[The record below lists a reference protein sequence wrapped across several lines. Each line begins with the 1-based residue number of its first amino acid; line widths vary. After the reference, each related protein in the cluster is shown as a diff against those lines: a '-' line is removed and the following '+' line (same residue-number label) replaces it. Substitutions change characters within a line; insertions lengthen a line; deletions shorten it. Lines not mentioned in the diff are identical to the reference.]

1 LSEKSKKKDIIQTK
15 TLKPK
20 KSKVNLKSIDN
31 YKILE
36 VIGKGGM
43 GTVYLAQ
50 QEKPIRRK
58 VALKVIKPGMD
69 SKEIVAR
76 FESEQQALA
85 LMNHPSIAQ
94 VYDSGTTEQ
103 GYPYFVM
110 EYVPGVPITE
120 YCDKNKMTT
129 DKRLKLFEK
138 VCDALQHAH
147 FKGIVHRDIKP
158 SNVLVTFQD
167 DKHIP
172 KIIDFGIAKA
182 LTGQGLTEKTLH
194 TVHGVAMG
202 TPVYMSPEQA
212 ELTGYDIDTRT
223 DVYSLGVLLYELLV
237 GVTPF
242 EEKELE
248 KAGLMEILRIIREEE
263 PPRPS
268 TRFSSLGDTST
279 DVAKKRN
286 TNELGIAKQLAGD
299 LDWIVMKSI
308 EKDRTRR
315 YSSTAELASDIKRY
329 LNQEPIIARPPSVA
343 YKISKYMRRYKAASF
358 AIISIILLV
367 IIFSLWNMIERHKA
381 VKSSKAANNNF
392 AIALKEKAKVHAEQN
407 QWQLVKLYAVNS
419 LLYQLKA
426 KKYLSMGDITLP
438 VEYQDWNI
446 KYSFSKASI
455 GSLVLS
461 PDQKQLATVG
471 KIEDPNNPAD
481 QVKIWEISSSK
492 LISTLKGHI
501 GQVVTMDFSPDGRFL
516 ATGGRDKTVK
526 IWEVFSGKVITT
538 LKGHIGHVSVLD
550 FSPDGKLLASGSSDR
565 TVKIWELSSGKVI
578 STLMGNIGHVS
589 DLDFSPDGKLLATE
603 GGDRT
608 VKIWELS
615 SDKLISTLKGYIG
628 GFSPDGKLL
637 ATGGR
642 DETVKIWELS
652 SGKLI
657 STLMGNIGGFSP
669 DGKLLATR
677 SADKVIK
684 VWDVSSWKE
693 FVILRGHRDY
703 IYSVCFSPDGKLLA
717 SGSRDRTIKIWELS
731 SGKEIATL
739 IGYEWPMNPMNF
751 SADGRCLFS
760 ESREKMEIWE
770 VSSSNKIITYKT
782 DLISLSE
789 MKFFPD
795 RRILAVGR
803 GTDKT
808 WKVWES
814 SSGKEIISLSRHD
827 YFIRSVNLSPD
838 GKYLAT
844 QGTPYADSLYR
855 DSSVK
860 IWELSSGKE
869 IITFKGYLY
878 RFSPDGKLLAIGG
891 RDKTVKVWELSS
903 GKVIST
909 LTGYIG
915 GFSPD
920 GKLLAIGGRDKTVKV
935 WELSS
940 GKVIS
945 TLKGIMFSSLTDS
958 YDVFSPDGKFLITG
972 GGEKTIKVWDVS
984 TWKETATLKGHK
996 DVILWVNFSPDGRHL
1011 ASGDFD
1017 GTIKIWEISSSKAVA
1032 TLKGHK
1038 EFAVIFSHDGKF
1050 LATRNE
1056 DDTVKILDVSG
1067 GKKISTL
1074 TGYPLIKYRYPPGFG
1089 FSPDGKL
1096 MTSAS
1101 EDGTIK
1107 IWEVFSGIEI
1117 IGLSGH
1123 KDKISAL
1130 SFSPDGRL
1138 LISGSSDGTI
1148 KIWELDYFLNYLWC
1162 TLDYPYQEK
1171 DIRELINKVEK
1182 QTGFTLD
1189 VLTPIPLKS
1198 VILGQD

>member
-1 LSEKSKKKDIIQTK
+1 LSEKSKNKDIIQTK

-20 KSKVNLKSIDN
+20 KSKVDLKSIDN

-120 YCDKNKMTT
+120 YCDKNKMAT
-129 DKRLKLFEK
+129 DERLKLFEK

-167 DKHIP
+167 NKHIP

-194 TVHGVAMG
+194 TIHGVAMG

-268 TRFSSLGDTST
+268 TRFNSLGDTST
-279 DVAKKRN
+279 EVAKKRN
-286 TNELGIAKQLAGD
+286 TSELGIAKQLAGD

-315 YSSTAELASDIKRY
+315 YSSTADLASDIKRY
-329 LNQEPIIARPPSVA
+329 LNQEPIIARPPSVS
-343 YKISKYMRRYKAASF
+343 YKISKYVRKYKAASF

-426 KKYLSMGDITLP
+426 KKYLSMGDVTLP

-446 KYSFSKASI
+446 KYSFSKDNI

-471 KIEDPNNPAD
+471 WIENPNNPAD
-481 QVKIWEISSSK
+481 QVKIWEISSGK
-492 LISTLKGHI
+492 LISSLKGHI
-501 GQVVTMDFSPDGRFL
+501 GQVVTMDFSPDGRLL

-526 IWEVFSGKVITT
+526 IWEASSGKVIIT
-538 LKGHIGHVSVLD
+538 LRGHIGHVSALD
-550 FSPDGKLLASGSSDR
+550 FSPDGKLLASGCSERS
-565 TVKIWELSSGKVI
+565 VKIWEV
-578 STLMGNIGHVS
+578 
-589 DLDFSPDGKLLATE
+589 F
-603 GGDRT
+603 
-608 VKIWELS
+608 
-615 SDKLISTLKGYIG
+615 
-628 GFSPDGKLL
+628 
-637 ATGGR
+637 
-642 DETVKIWELS
+642 

-657 STLMGNIGGFSP
+657 STFIGYSGRFSPDGKFLALVSGDKTVKIWEVSSGKEISTLMGRIGGFSP

-677 SADKVIK
+677 NEDDTVKIWEVPSGKEIARLMGYFYRFSPDGKLLATRNASKVIK

-693 FVILRGHRDY
+693 FVTLRGHRD
-703 IYSVCFSPDGKLLA
+703 IIWSVCFSPDGKLLA
-717 SGSRDRTIKIWELS
+717 SGSNDRTIKIWELS

-739 IGYEWPMNPMNF
+739 IIGYEWPMNPLNF
-751 SADGRCLFS
+751 SADGKHLFL

-770 VSSSNKIITYKT
+770 ASSLNKIITYKT
-782 DLISLSE
+782 DLISLLE

-795 RRILAVGR
+795 RRVLAVGK
-803 GTDKT
+803 GADKT
-808 WKVWES
+808 WKVWEAS
-814 SSGKEIISLSRHD
+814 SRKEIISLSGHD
-827 YFIRSVNLSPD
+827 FFIKSVNLSPD
-838 GKYLAT
+838 GKYLAARS
-844 QGTPYADSLYR
+844 TPSAYSYYR

-860 IWELSSGKE
+860 LWELSSGKE

-878 RFSPDGKLLAIGG
+878 IFSPNGKYLAARNEDDI
-891 RDKTVKVWELSS
+891 VKIWEVSS
-903 GKVIST
+903 GKEIST
-909 LTGYIG
+909 LMGYIG

-920 GKLLAIGGRDKTVKV
+920 GKHLVTMSKDNIVKI
-935 WELSS
+935 WEVSS
-940 GKVIS
+940 GKEIS
-945 TLKGIMFSSLTDS
+945 TLKGIVFTPLTGPDMVFSS
-958 YDVFSPDGKFLITG
+958 DGKHLVTLDSDKI
-972 GGEKTIKVWDVS
+972 IKVWDVS
-984 TWKETATLKGHK
+984 NWKETATLKGHK

-1011 ASGDFD
+1011 VSVDFD

-1032 TLKGHK
+1032 TFKGNK
-1038 EFAVIFSHDGKF
+1038 EFVYSVIFSPDGK
-1050 LATRNE
+1050 LLVTRNE
-1056 DDTVKILDVSG
+1056 DDTVKILEVSS

-1074 TGYPLIKYRYPPGFG
+1074 KGYPLIKYRYPSGFG
-1089 FSPDGKL
+1089 FSPDGKVL
-1096 MTSAS
+1096 TSVS

-1107 IWEVFSGIEI
+1107 IWEVSSGIEI
-1117 IGLSGH
+1117 ISLSGH
-1123 KDKISAL
+1123 KDRISAL
-1130 SFSPDGRL
+1130 SFSPDGKL
-1138 LISGSSDGTI
+1138 IISGSEDGTI
-1148 KIWELDYFLNYLWC
+1148 KIWDLDYFLNYLWC